1 MEKTTETKAAEIL
14 GKIRNYFE
22 GKSRVYKVLVFGSY
36 ARGTQ
41 DARSDIDILVVHD
54 SERRFFYRH
63 EDFLDLW
70 DLVPLSIDLLSYTP
84 EEWERIKDRL
94 FFQKILKE
102 GVTIYEQGK

>member
-1 MEKTTETKAAEIL
+1 MEKATETKATDIL
-14 GKIRNYFE
+14 EKIRNYFK

-102 GVTIYEQGK
+102 GVSIYEHGK